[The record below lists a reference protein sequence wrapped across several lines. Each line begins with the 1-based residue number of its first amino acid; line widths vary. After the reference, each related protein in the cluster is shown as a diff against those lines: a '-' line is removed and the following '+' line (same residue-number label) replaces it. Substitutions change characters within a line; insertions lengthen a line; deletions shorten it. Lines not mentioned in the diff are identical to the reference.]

1 MIEPT
6 NQTGSNSANLLQM
19 IEKIKQNSRIAAQV
33 DYKQELLHGICTSMH
48 WSIQS
53 IFTTKNGR
61 FGHGWRMVAYW
72 TDLSMNLQCR
82 CNLPKEG
89 NRHGWLRS
97 QAGLYTGSCDWCLAV
112 KFHAGRWKED
122 ARIWRPNPSH
132 ICVQELRTTGV
143 RSTEMGV
150 RWGNKGSCQ
159 WGACFFP
166 LWASSK
172 NTCKR
177 FPCSSSEAA
186 CVFYGGPPREA
197 AWWVGAEALPKWGSM
212 LSQRMVSFCFF
223 PKLSVHM
230 HFMQWLVL

>member
-6 NQTGSNSANLLQM
+6 NQTRSNSANLLQM

-53 IFTTKNGR
+53 TLTTKNGR
-61 FGHGWRMVAYW
+61 SGHGWRMVAYW
-72 TDLSMNLQCR
+72 TDLSMNLRCR
-82 CNLPKEG
+82 CDLPKGEG

-159 WGACFFP
+159 WGACFFRYEP
-166 LWASSK
+166 LVKTLVSASPAPPVKRLVFFMVDPLEKQHDEQELKLYQSGAQCCRRGWSVFVSSQSCPC
-172 NTCKR
+172 TCIS
-177 FPCSSSEAA
+177 CN
-186 CVFYGGPPREA
+186 G
-197 AWWVGAEALPKWGSM
+197 
-212 LSQRMVSFCFF
+212 
-223 PKLSVHM
+223 
-230 HFMQWLVL
+230 

>member
-1 MIEPT
+1 
-6 NQTGSNSANLLQM
+6 
-19 IEKIKQNSRIAAQV
+19 
-33 DYKQELLHGICTSMH
+33 MH

-53 IFTTKNGR
+53 TLTTKNGR
-61 FGHGWRMVAYW
+61 SGHGWRMVAYW
-72 TDLSMNLQCR
+72 TDLSMNLRCR
-82 CNLPKEG
+82 CDLPKGEG

-159 WGACFFP
+159 WGACFFRYEP
-166 LWASSK
+166 LVKTLVSASPAPPVKRLVFFMVDPLEKQHDEQELKLYQSGAQCCHRGWSVFVSSQSCPC
-172 NTCKR
+172 TCIS
-177 FPCSSSEAA
+177 CN
-186 CVFYGGPPREA
+186 G
-197 AWWVGAEALPKWGSM
+197 
-212 LSQRMVSFCFF
+212 
-223 PKLSVHM
+223 
-230 HFMQWLVL
+230 